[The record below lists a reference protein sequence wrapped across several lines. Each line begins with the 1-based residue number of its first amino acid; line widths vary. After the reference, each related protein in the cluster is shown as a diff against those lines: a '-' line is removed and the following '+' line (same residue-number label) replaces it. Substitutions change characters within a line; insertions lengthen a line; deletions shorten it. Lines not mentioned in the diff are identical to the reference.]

1 MRLMVDQMLAKSP
14 EDRPTAQDLI
24 DWVEGLL
31 PNVEPMY
38 RIKLNLDPSL
48 TEEETKTVAI
58 AEPSMRAMA

>member
-1 MRLMVDQMLAKSP
+1 MLAKSP